1 MTKISAWA
9 AAAPGEQLTP
19 VTLDRGPLGSD
30 EIEIAVDYCGVC
42 HSDLSMLKNDWG
54 MTTYPLVPGH
64 EAIGRVTAMGSN
76 ARGLSVG
83 QRVGIGWT
91 ASSCMY
97 CKPCKSGD
105 NHLCA
110 TAQPTIVGHA
120 GGFAQTLRSHWTWAI
135 PVPDALDPSAAGP
148 LLCGGI
154 TVFSPLASFNL
165 SPTAHV
171 GIVGIGGLGHMA
183 LKFANAWGCEVTA
196 FTSNL
201 SKAEEARSF
210 GAHHVIATHDTDT
223 INKHAGIFDLILV
236 TSNVPLDWAAL
247 VNALAP
253 KGRLHVVGVV
263 LEPMAIDAISLIMG
277 EKSVSGSP
285 TGSPQ
290 TLATM
295 LEFAARHKI
304 LPQVERYK
312 MSEVNSVMARLVAG
326 KVRYRAVLEADF
338 G

>member
-9 AAAPGEQLTP
+9 AAAPGAPLALT
-19 VTLDRGPLGSD
+19 TLDRGPLGSED
-30 EIEIAVDYCGVC
+30 IEIAVEYCGVC

-64 EAIGRVTAMGSN
+64 EAIGRITAMG
-76 ARGLSVG
+76 AGAKGLTVG

-91 ASSCMY
+91 VSSCMY

-110 TAQPTIVGHA
+110 TQQPTIVGHA
-120 GGFAQTLRSHWTWAI
+120 GGFAQTLRSHWSWAI
-135 PVPDALDPSAAGP
+135 PIPDALDPAAAGP

-154 TVFSPLASFNL
+154 TVFSPLASFDIA
-165 SPTAHV
+165 PTAHV

-183 LKFANAWGCEVTA
+183 LKFARAWGCEVTA
-196 FTSNL
+196 FTSSL
-201 SKAEEARSF
+201 AKAEEARGF

-236 TSNVPLDWAAL
+236 TSNVSLDWGAL

-263 LEPMAIDAISLIMG
+263 LEPMAIAAISLIVG
-277 EKSVSGSP
+277 QKSISGSP

-304 LPQVERYK
+304 QPQVEAYK
-312 MSEVNSVMARLVAG
+312 MSEVNAVMTRLEAG
-326 KVRYRAVLEADF
+326 KVRYRAVLKADF
-338 G
+338 D

>member
-171 GIVGIGGLGHMA
+171 GIAGIGGLGHMA

-312 MSEVNSVMARLVAG
+312 MSEVNSVMARLEAG